1 MAFSLAIATRC
12 KAMSNSVRVN
22 TFKAILGESIV
33 ASIAATISL
42 LILDV
47 PIWATF
53 LGWIAFFTRGITPR
67 DGMINLA
74 CVLSGLAIGIAA
86 ALVADVMTPYLGELT
101 LPLVV
106 LAATFAILSMR
117 LLPVINNLLAC
128 FLGLV
133 CFFASA
139 LPPQFASFIE
149 LSAALILGVIAGL
162 LASLVAKHWGGNKS
176 SSLSKARIAMESHP
190 E

>member
-1 MAFSLAIATRC
+1 MAFSLTIAARC
-12 KAMSNSVRVN
+12 KAMSNSLRIN

-74 CVLSGLAIGIAA
+74 CVISGLIIGIATA
-86 ALVADVMTPYLGELT
+86 QLAVVMTPYLGELT

-106 LAATFAILSMR
+106 LAATFVILSMR
-117 LLPVINNLLAC
+117 SLPIINNVLAF

-133 CFFASA
+133 CYFASS
-139 LPPQFASFIE
+139 LPPQVASFIE
-149 LSAALILGVIAGL
+149 LSAALALGVLAAL
-162 LASLVAKHWGGNKS
+162 LASLAAKHLGGNNS
-176 SSLSKARIAMESHP
+176 GSPSKARTVESSME
-190 E
+190 

>member
-1 MAFSLAIATRC
+1 MINTL
-12 KAMSNSVRVN
+12 RVN

-86 ALVADVMTPYLGELT
+86 ALVAGVVTPYLGELT
-101 LPLVV
+101 LPLIV
-106 LAATFAILSMR
+106 LAATFVILSMR
-117 LLPVINNLLAC
+117 LLPTINNLLAC

-133 CFFASA
+133 CFFAST

-149 LSAALILGVIAGL
+149 LSAALSLGVLAGL
-162 LASLVAKHWGGNKS
+162 LASLVAKHWGVDKS
-176 SSLSKARIAMESHP
+176 GSPSEARATVES
-190 E
+190 